1 MEISDDIT
9 SEIIRNCSSKKAV
22 GCDQISMKLLKDH
35 SKTLVPILTHLINLT
50 IRTSTFPDSQTI
62 AHVRPLHKK
71 GDKAELNNYR
81 PISILTAT
89 SKIIEKV
96 LSFQLRYF
104 LESNEMF
111 CGSQFGF
118 RERKSTTSAISK
130 LLEELYENFNESR
143 ITQGIFLDF
152 SKAFDTINHELV
164 IAKLNAYGFDKNSLS
179 VINSFLSDW

>member
-1 MEISDDIT
+1 M
-9 SEIIRNCSSKKAV
+9 
-22 GCDQISMKLLKDH
+22 
-35 SKTLVPILTHLINLT
+35 T
-50 IRTSTFPDSQTI
+50 IRTSTFPDSQKI
-62 AHVRPLHKK
+62 ARVRPLHKK
-71 GDKAELNNYR
+71 GDKADLNNYR

-130 LLEELYENFNESR
+130 LLEQLYENFNESR

-152 SKAFDTINHELV
+152 SKAFDTINHDIL
-164 IAKLNAYGFDKNSLS
+164 IQKLPYYNFTNEACNLLNSYLS
-179 VINSFLSDW
+179 NRTQYVQIDQHKSSPASVNNLTHH